1 MVNVVTEITINCPIS
16 KVSEYATNP
25 DHAPEWYVNINS
37 VEWKTPKPLR
47 LGSQIAFKASFLGRE
62 LAYVYEIVEFIP
74 QKKFAMKTAN
84 GPFPMETIYTWQAI
98 DENHTRMI
106 LQNKGNPKGFNK
118 IMSLFMPVMMRR
130 ANIKDLKKI
139 KANLE
144 TTIPMKD

>member
-1 MVNVVTEITINCPIS
+1 MVNVVTEITINCPVS

-62 LAYVYEIVEFIP
+62 LAYVYEIVEFVP

-84 GPFPMETIYTWQAI
+84 GPFPMETIYTFQAI

-118 IMSLFMPVMMRR
+118 IMSLFMPVMMRI

-144 TTIPMKD
+144 RQSL

>member
-62 LAYVYEIVEFIP
+62 LAYVYEIVEFVP

-84 GPFPMETIYTWQAI
+84 GPFPMKTIYTFQAI

-144 TTIPMKD
+144 RQSL

>member
-16 KVSEYATNP
+16 KVSEYVTNP
-25 DHAPEWYVNINS
+25 DHAPEWYVNIHS

-47 LGSQIAFKASFLGRE
+47 LGSQIAFKAKFLGRE

-74 QKKFAMKTAN
+74 EKKFVMKTAN
-84 GPFPMETIYTWQAI
+84 GPFPMETIYTWQTL

-106 LQNKGNPKGFNK
+106 LQNKGKPKGFNK

-130 ANIKDLKKI
+130 ANLRDLKKI
-139 KANLE
+139 KTILE
-144 TTIPMKD
+144 QQSL

>member
-25 DHAPEWYVNINS
+25 DHAPEWYVNIKS

-84 GPFPMETIYTWQAI
+84 GPFPMETVYTWQAI

-144 TTIPMKD
+144 RQSI

>member
-62 LAYVYEIVEFIP
+62 LAYLYEIVEFVP

-84 GPFPMETIYTWQAI
+84 GPFPMQTIYTFQAI

-144 TTIPMKD
+144 RQSL

>member
-84 GPFPMETIYTWQAI
+84 GPFPMETIYTFQAI

-118 IMSLFMPVMMRR
+118 FMSLFMPVMMRR

-144 TTIPMKD
+144 RQSL